1 MPVGVTGVE
10 VAAGAG
16 AGLRGELAEQV
27 RELAV
32 RADGGAH
39 RADVVAQRLR
49 ALAADGGT
57 GWQGRAAAAFAGRA
71 AEREGA
77 ARALARAWEDVAAA
91 ARAHA
96 AAVETG
102 A

>member
-1 MPVGVTGVE
+1 MTGVD

-16 AGLRGELAEQV
+16 AGLRVELAEEV
-27 RELAV
+27 RALAV
-32 RADGGAH
+32 RADHGAH

-49 ALAADGGT
+49 ALAADGGA

-71 AEREGA
+71 AERETA
-77 ARALARAWEDVAAA
+77 ARALARAWQDVATA

-96 AAVETG
+96 AAVGTG